1 MNPPEVHSSPAQWGL
16 LLGQLGTL
24 LFWVAA
30 ALGLIAVVTA
40 ALSKKNEKLEKIS
53 KWSFVACAASFPVLF
68 LILLSLFLGNQ
79 YQFWYV
85 FANSQ
90 ADYELQYKFSGV
102 WSSQE
107 GSILLWSVMSG
118 IFGLLT
124 FSKFGKYARNYRLI
138 YAIFLV
144 MLAVVSIIES
154 PFKLNLD
161 PAGHPFLPP
170 DGRGMAPS
178 LLNYWMV
185 IHPPT
190 IFAGFGS
197 LAVMFS
203 LGLSALFSGDLET
216 WIKPIRSWAL
226 VTLSIL
232 GVGICMGGFWA
243 YETLG
248 WGGFWAWDPVENASF
263 VPWCATAAFVHGIFV
278 QVAKKKWQ
286 VTNAL
291 FAGAPFVLF
300 AYGTFLTRSGLLGD
314 TSVHSFAKME
324 DFAKIILVV
333 MSIVS
338 ILALVGGAI
347 YYQVVHRK
355 PAPDEAKPASIFNKS
370 FFYGTAMW
378 LLSAIGLVAGLGM
391 SQPLVQRMLGQSP
404 KVIDEAQYHQ
414 VVSWFFIPLMIVIGL
429 APFLSWRGL
438 NPKAL
443 AMKVLNP
450 LAVAIGLT
458 GCLLLWQKSGFGGVT
473 ADLDLKAQ
481 LFFGVATVD
490 RLPWVAFLTFLCLFA
505 AALNAFKLAEL
516 FPTAK
521 KTLGGVVTHIGV
533 VFTMLGLIVS
543 HGLEQKEFLSV
554 HPGKPGEAFGYQITY
569 LENTK
574 PWNDRDNQVVLEV
587 KSKDDKFKVTPGLY
601 FKMNPEGPP
610 SPMVWPGI
618 HRGVLNDFYFVIS
631 PAVNTA
637 TEPVGLEKD
646 RQARH
651 ESMILTHRELKMS
664 GKLGTPEALF
674 TGVADLTFLGEPE
687 EAVIQ
692 MKLSQLGVA
701 SPPSKLSDG
710 STITVTKVDVDNAIA
725 EFKLS
730 SEQKPTKLR
739 LGASVFMAG
748 KRVSFRG
755 MAPTGDETNA
765 VINFQFLIEPVL
777 STKRVEPA
785 LTGSMESKSVQVNDE
800 YKLALDHIDV
810 ATKTTYYRFDHVQ
823 SSFPVEVFYKP
834 LTWAVWIGVGIMTLG
849 GFMAAWSRRMSRST
863 PNNRDSASSE
873 GGSSN

>member
-1 MNPPEVHSSPAQWGL
+1 M
-16 LLGQLGTL
+16 LLGQVGTI
-24 LFWVAA
+24 LFWAA
-30 ALGLIAVVTA
+30 AVLGLISIVATIFA
-40 ALSKKNEKLEKIS
+40 KKDEKLDKLA
-53 KWSFVACAASFPVLF
+53 KWSFVACSVSFPVLF
-68 LILLSLFLGNQ
+68 VILLSLFLGNQ

-85 FANSQ
+85 FANSK

-107 GSILLWSVMSG
+107 GSILLWSVMSA

-124 FSKFGKYARNYRLI
+124 FNKFGQYGRSYRLV
-138 YAIFLV
+138 YALFLV

-161 PAGHPFLPP
+161 PAGHVFMAA

-197 LAVMFS
+197 LAVMFC
-203 LGLSALFSGDLET
+203 LGIAALFSGDLES
-216 WIKPIRSWAL
+216 WIKMIRSWSL

-232 GVGICMGGFWA
+232 GLGICMGGFWA

-286 VTNAL
+286 VTNAI
-291 FAGAPFVLF
+291 FAGAPFILF

-324 DFAKIILVV
+324 DFAKMILVA

-338 ILALVGGAI
+338 LLALAGAAV
-347 YYQVVHRK
+347 YYKVKHGQ
-355 PAPDEAKPASIFNKS
+355 PAPEEAKPASIFNKS
-370 FFYGTAMW
+370 FFYGSAMW
-378 LLSAIGLVAGLGM
+378 LLSAIGLVAALGM
-391 SQPLVQRMLGQSP
+391 SQPLVQRLMGKAP
-404 KVIDEAQYHQ
+404 KVIGEPEYHQ
-414 VVSWFFIPLMIVIGL
+414 VVSWFFIPTMIVIGI

-443 AMKVLNP
+443 SMKVLNP

-458 GCLLLWQKSGFGGVT
+458 GCLLLWQKNGWGGVAYDNT
-473 ADLDLKAQ
+473 LKAQ
-481 LFFGVATVD
+481 LFFGAREVD

-505 AALNAFKLAEL
+505 GALNAFKLAEL

-533 VFTMLGLIVS
+533 VATMLGLIVS
-543 HGLEQKEFLSV
+543 HGLEQKAFFSV
-554 HPGKPGEAFGYQITY
+554 RPGKPGEAFGYQVNY
-569 LENTK
+569 VENTK
-574 PWNDRDNQVVLEV
+574 PWNDRNNQVVLEV
-587 KSKDDKFKVTPGLY
+587 KNSNDKFNVTPGLY
-601 FKMNPEGPP
+601 FQMNPEGPP
-610 SPMVWPGI
+610 NPMVWPGI

-651 ESMILTHRELKMS
+651 ENMILTHRELKMS
-664 GKLGTPEALF
+664 GKLGTPDALF

-687 EAVIQ
+687 EAEIR
-692 MKLSQLGVA
+692 MKFTQLGKA
-701 SPPSKLSDG
+701 SAPAKLSDG
-710 STITVTKVDVDNAIA
+710 TTITVTKVDVDNMMA

-730 SEQKPTKLR
+730 TEAKPTLLR
-739 LGASVFMAG
+739 LGASIFTSN
-748 KRVSFRG
+748 KRVSFKHMVPSG
-755 MAPTGDETNA
+755 STDSDAE
-765 VINFQFLIEPVL
+765 ISFQLLIEPVVE
-777 STKRVEPA
+777 TKRVEPS
-785 LTGSMESKSVQVNDE
+785 LTGSMEDKSVQVSDE

-810 ATKTTYYRFDHVQ
+810 ATKTTYYRFDHAQ

-873 GGSSN
+873 GESSN